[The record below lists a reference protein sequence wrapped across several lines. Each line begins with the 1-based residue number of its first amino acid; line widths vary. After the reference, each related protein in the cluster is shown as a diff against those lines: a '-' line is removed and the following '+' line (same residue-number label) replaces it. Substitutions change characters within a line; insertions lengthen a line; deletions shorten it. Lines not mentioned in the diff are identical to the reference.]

1 MRKYDLVIKNA
12 TVLTMNANGTV
23 ITNGV
28 IGIKDGVIVLLEER
42 DTVIAGQAD
51 EVIDAQRMVAL
62 PGFVNTHVHCFQT
75 LLKGLGADLPLI
87 KWLNSSVQPF
97 GIQLTRRR
105 QELATTLTC
114 LEALKS
120 GCTTLCEFFY
130 TNQDP
135 ELADVCIETMRQTGI
150 RSVLMRTFQDYG
162 EEYNVPACYIEPVE
176 KAIKEVERL
185 RTTYCFDDMLSV
197 WTGPDVTW
205 ATSKRGYE
213 EILEY
218 CLDRDIRYT
227 MHLKETPEDDDMC
240 RRHYGTGIV
249 DLLDEIGF
257 LTDRFMA
264 VHCVCLT
271 QREIELLAK
280 RGVSISHN
288 PAANLYLGSGIA
300 PIPESLAAGINVSL
314 GTDGAASNN
323 MTDMIDTM
331 RLAAL
336 MHKGFCRDATAMS
349 AGKAVSMATIGGAK
363 ALGMDRMI
371 GSIETGKKADIILFD
386 PDKLKS
392 TPMHDPMATIVYSSS
407 TENIDT
413 TIVNG
418 KVVYRKGAFTCGI
431 EEKQIVEQVKGEL
444 RTLSI

>member
-1 MRKYDLVIKNA
+1 M
-12 TVLTMNANGTV
+12 
-23 ITNGV
+23 
-28 IGIKDGVIVLLEER
+28 
-42 DTVIAGQAD
+42 
-51 EVIDAQRMVAL
+51 
-62 PGFVNTHVHCFQT
+62 
-75 LLKGLGADLPLI
+75 
-87 KWLNSSVQPF
+87 
-97 GIQLTRRR
+97 
-105 QELATTLTC
+105 
-114 LEALKS
+114 
-120 GCTTLCEFFY
+120 
-130 TNQDP
+130 
-135 ELADVCIETMRQTGI
+135 
-150 RSVLMRTFQDYG
+150 
-162 EEYNVPACYIEPVE
+162 
-176 KAIKEVERL
+176 
-185 RTTYCFDDMLSV
+185 
-197 WTGPDVTW
+197 
-205 ATSKRGYE
+205 
-213 EILEY
+213 
-218 CLDRDIRYT
+218 
-227 MHLKETPEDDDMC
+227 
-240 RRHYGTGIV
+240 
-249 DLLDEIGF
+249 
-257 LTDRFMA
+257 
-264 VHCVCLT
+264 CLT

-300 PIPESLAAGINVSL
+300 PIPASLAAGINVSL

-336 MHKGFCRDATAMS
+336 MQKGFYRDATAMS

-431 EEKQIVEQVKGEL
+431 EEKQIVEQVKREL
-444 RTLSI
+444 RALSI

>member
-1 MRKYDLVIKNA
+1 MGKYDLVIKNA
-12 TVLTMNANGTV
+12 TVLTMNAADNV
-23 ITNGV
+23 IADGV
-28 IGIKDGVIVLLEER
+28 IGIKDGVITLVAEKDE
-42 DTVIAGQAD
+42 VAIGQAAD
-51 EVIDAQRMVAL
+51 TIDAQGMVVL
-62 PGFVNTHVHCFQT
+62 PGFVNTHVHCFQS
-75 LLKGLGADLPLI
+75 LLKGIGADLPLI
-87 KWLNSSVQPF
+87 EWLNSSVQPF
-97 GIQLTRRR
+97 GTRVTRRQ
-105 QELATTLTC
+105 QELATLLTC

-135 ELADVCIETMRQTGI
+135 ELADVCIETMRETGI

-176 KAIKEVERL
+176 TAIKEVERL
-185 RTTYCFDDMLSV
+185 RSAYLPDDMLSV

-205 ATSKRGYE
+205 ATTKRGYE
-213 EILEY
+213 AILEY
-218 CLDRDIRYT
+218 CLDRNVRYT

-249 DLLDEIGF
+249 ELLDEMGF
-257 LTDRFMA
+257 LTDQFLA
-264 VHCVCLT
+264 VHCVYLT

-300 PIPESLAAGINVSL
+300 PIPASLAAGFNVSL

-336 MHKGFCRDATAMS
+336 IHKGACRDATAMS
-349 AGKAVSMATIGGAK
+349 ARKVVRMATTDGAK
-363 ALGMDRMI
+363 ALGMDRII
-371 GSIETGKKADIILFD
+371 GSIEVGKKADIVLFD

-392 TPMHDPMATIVYSSS
+392 TPMHDPVATIVYSSS
-407 TENIDT
+407 SENIDT

-431 EEKQIVEQVKGEL
+431 EEAQIAEQVRKEL
-444 RTLSI
+444 R